1 MAEAVAKLPV
11 KTEKAQ
17 RAALPEWRPF
27 ESLRREMDRL
37 FDSFDSGFWR
47 SPFGR
52 SGFDVEPFW
61 RRESTWTA
69 APAVDVAESEKA
81 YEITAELPG
90 MDEKNIEVKLVNS
103 DDQGRE
109 AGRKRGEE
117 EGLLSQRAPFR
128 LIRTLLRRAR
138 QRGPQ
143 QDRGELQEGRAHGDA
158 SEESGGADTGKE
170 NRSEGCLR
178 GSAKLREQYS
188 TTVLGLRHRAQPLYR

>member
-52 SGFDVEPFW
+52 SVFDVEPFW

-90 MDEKNIEVKLVNS
+90 MDEKNIEVNLTNGGITIKGEKKEETQEKKKDYSVSERRYGSFERYFALPEGVDANKI
-103 DDQGRE
+103 E
-109 AGRKRGEE
+109 ATFKNGVLKV
-117 EGLLSQRAPFR
+117 
-128 LIRTLLRRAR
+128 TLPKTAEA
-138 QRGPQ
+138 QKP
-143 QDRGELQEGRAHGDA
+143 
-158 SEESGGADTGKE
+158 
-170 NRSEGCLR
+170 
-178 GSAKLREQYS
+178 AKKIE
-188 TTVLGLRHRAQPLYR
+188 VKAA